1 MARHY
6 QLTLTK
12 LCEFDDIL
20 TDVLV
25 DSMYFWAK
33 IRKMRPNYHSNRLI
47 KSEAVVKVVKEFV
60 ITTRNMT
67 KAVEELTKL
76 PGIDRHLRKYSELE
90 RQDFIKHA
98 KRYLQ
103 LYATSTG
110 VEVGTTVRYAFEP
123 EAKIVARK
131 HFAKGEEI
139 RGLHGV
145 LCRMTEEDEEEYS
158 GNNDFSI
165 LHSTRMGG
173 TCMLLGPVRFVNHD
187 CNPNAKF
194 ITTNKDLINIT
205 TIRDIE
211 IGEEITVQYADH
223 YFGDDNEE
231 CLCQTCEDNN
241 RGGWNPNHAKANVK
255 QEIKVETKVDEVVVT
270 EPKPTEEKRLSN
282 GSDAMITPASL
293 PPQDENPMDDAEELA
308 RSLLAL
314 SKSPT
319 VFNVSFPPFPSPT
332 KFVDAP
338 MISPRTAQP
347 VDHRPITPGSEHDG
361 IKQETVAQ
369 PTEPRVS
376 PIVEPELAGSRK
388 RKSIVS
394 LSSTPNG
401 RKRKHSRSWSQTAIL
416 LQRVRKPG
424 DYLELVEQGMKV
436 ECQDC
441 GEPFWNTENW
451 YVPKACSRCERHR
464 KLYGFIWPKT
474 TRSKRDD
481 DDDEPVDTSNIQR
494 YITMSEYK
502 KQIKRQ
508 QEEQEEARRARER
521 EESQMS
527 TSTRTPTPTSNPPS
541 NKRRRVTRSTS

>member
-1 MARHY
+1 
-6 QLTLTK
+6 
-12 LCEFDDIL
+12 
-20 TDVLV
+20 
-25 DSMYFWAK
+25 
-33 IRKMRPNYHSNRLI
+33 
-47 KSEAVVKVVKEFV
+47 
-60 ITTRNMT
+60 
-67 KAVEELTKL
+67 
-76 PGIDRHLRKYSELE
+76 
-90 RQDFIKHA
+90 
-98 KRYLQ
+98 
-103 LYATSTG
+103 
-110 VEVGTTVRYAFEP
+110 
-123 EAKIVARK
+123 
-131 HFAKGEEI
+131 
-139 RGLHGV
+139 
-145 LCRMTEEDEEEYS
+145 MTEEDEEEYS

-231 CLCQTCEDNN
+231 CLCQTCEDNHK
-241 RGGWNPNHAKANVK
+241 GGWAQGAGKVVK
-255 QEIKVETKVDEVVVT
+255 EEVKMEEVEETK
-270 EPKPTEEKRLSN
+270 PLQEKRLSN
-282 GSDAMITPASL
+282 GSDAMITPSSL
-293 PPQDENPMDDAEELA
+293 PPPQDENPMDDAEELA

-319 VFNVSFPPFPSPT
+319 IFNVNFPPFPSPT

-338 MISPRTAQP
+338 MISPKTAQP
-347 VDHRPITPGSEHDG
+347 VDHRPITPGSEDG
-361 IKQETVAQ
+361 NKQGTVAQ
-369 PTEPRVS
+369 PAGEPRVS
-376 PIVEPELAGSRK
+376 AVVEPELAGSRK

-401 RKRKHSRSWSQTAIL
+401 RKRKHSRSWSQTTIL
-416 LQRVRKPG
+416 LQRIRKPG

-474 TRSKRDD
+474 TKSKRDED
-481 DDDEPVDTSNIQR
+481 DVSYTTEIPLHWKAVLTAN
-494 YITMSEYK
+494 
-502 KQIKRQ
+502 
-508 QEEQEEARRARER
+508 
-521 EESQMS
+521 
-527 TSTRTPTPTSNPPS
+527 
-541 NKRRRVTRSTS
+541 